1 MTANQTTSDAFERLK
16 KILAL
21 EKRQAYRNKAV
32 IGGLDK
38 FAIRWEQDARR
49 EVPGQAANIT
59 AIVGLLS
66 SYPAIPDQET
76 RARRINDILSRLS
89 LPPAA
94 ESTAAPAPHS
104 APARPAAPRGT
115 PAAPRSTPAGQT
127 SRPPAGEP
135 SRPPAKSPP
144 TARPAKPKSTA
155 RPEPAPPKPPPAE
168 AAGEPAVRERRPTR
182 RKAKPLS
189 VAEAELGLQ
198 TPVTSLPSIGPHYA
212 ELLARL
218 GVHTVEDML
227 WLLPRRYVDYSH
239 LQPISNLRQ
248 GDDVTVLATV
258 WEVSERRMRSGQ
270 MAAMAIVADGS
281 GTLQAIWY
289 NPYVLK
295 QLKRDRLIA
304 LSGRVDLYMGRFVLN
319 NPEWE
324 PLDQELVHTGR
335 LVPVYPLTKDLSQR
349 WLRQRI
355 KQAVDA
361 WANRV
366 VDFLPERTVNS
377 ARLMPLPRALQL
389 IHFPENAEQMEQAR
403 RRMAF
408 NDMLLLQL
416 GMQRQRRQWCSHA
429 AQPLVADVT
438 TFLNTLP
445 FTLTDAQTRTLNE
458 VLHDMQQTLPMSR
471 LLQGDVGSGKT
482 AVAAAAMWVAAMA
495 GSQAALMVPTEILA
509 EQHFRSLC
517 QLFAPWSA
525 AAEPSD
531 RPRLTIALLT
541 GSLKESEKEQIRQQL
556 AAGEIDL
563 VVGTHALIQ
572 EEVRFARLGLAIV
585 DEQHRFGVE
594 QRAALKQRQVAG
606 AEVITPHL
614 LVMSATPIPRSLALT
629 LYGDLDVSV
638 IDELPPGRQ
647 SIRTYVVHPLER
659 ERAYSYIERQV
670 EAGRQ
675 AYIVCPLV
683 EESEQSDAR
692 AAVAE
697 HERLQNTVFP
707 RFKLGM
713 LHGRLRADEKEAV
726 MHQFAQND
734 VQILVSTSVV
744 EVGIDVPNATVML
757 VEGANH
763 FGLAQLH
770 QFRGRVGRGEHASA
784 CLLLVE
790 RADQTEDERL
800 RAMAETQDGFKLA
813 EIDLQ
818 LRGPGDFFGTRQSGL
833 PPVSLASFADLK
845 LLEKTRQEA
854 QRLLD
859 ADPTLSTPENRALAG
874 KLEAFWRGAG
884 DVN

>member
-1 MTANQTTSDAFERLK
+1 MTANNPTNDAFERLK

-38 FAIRWEQDARR
+38 FATRWEQDARQ
-49 EVPGQAANIT
+49 ELPEQAANIT
-59 AIVGLLS
+59 AIVALMT
-66 SYPAIPDQET
+66 SYPAITDQEA
-76 RARRINDILSRLS
+76 RARRVNDILSRLG
-89 LPPAA
+89 LPPAPA
-94 ESTAAPAPHS
+94 TASMAAPRPPREPAGPARQPAPAP
-104 APARPAAPRGT
+104 RPEREAAAP
-115 PAAPRSTPAGQT
+115 P
-127 SRPPAGEP
+127 
-135 SRPPAKSPP
+135 RPPAKSPP
-144 TARPAKPKSTA
+144 APRPAKPKPVA
-155 RPEPAPPKPPPAE
+155 RPEAAPPKPAPSEVMA
-168 AAGEPAVRERRPTR
+168 EPAPRERRVAHR
-182 RKAKPLS
+182 RAKPLS
-189 VAEAELGLQ
+189 TAEVDLGLQ
-198 TPVTSLPSIGPHYA
+198 APVTTLPSIGPHYA
-212 ELLARL
+212 TLLERL
-218 GVHTVEDML
+218 GIRTVEDML
-227 WLLPRRYVDYSH
+227 WLFPRRYVDYSH
-239 LQPISNLRQ
+239 LQPISSLRR

-258 WEVSERRMRSGQ
+258 WEVGERRLRSGQ
-270 MAAMAIVADGS
+270 KVAAAVVADAT

-295 QLKRDRLIA
+295 QIKPDRLIA
-304 LSGRVDLYMGRFVLN
+304 LSGRVDLAMGRFVLN

-324 PLDQELVHTGR
+324 PLDKELVHTGR
-335 LVPVYPLTKDLSQR
+335 LVPIYPLTKDLSQR

-361 WANRV
+361 WASRV
-366 VDFLPERTVNS
+366 VDFLPDRIVTS
-377 ARLMPLPRALQL
+377 ARLMSLPRALQS
-389 IHFPENAEQMEQAR
+389 IHFPENAEQLEQAR

-416 GMQRQRRQWCSHA
+416 GMQRQRRQWRSHD
-429 AQPLVADVT
+429 AQPLTLMPDQVAS
-438 TFLNTLP
+438 FLEALP
-445 FTLTDAQTRTLNE
+445 FTLTGAQDRALQD
-458 VLHDMQQTLPMSR
+458 VLHDLQQIQPMSR

-482 AVAAAAMWVAAMA
+482 AVAAAAMWVTAMA
-495 GSQAALMVPTEILA
+495 GSQAALMAPTEILA
-509 EQHFRSLC
+509 EQHFRSLSR
-517 QLFAPWSA
+517 LFAPWSDEA
-525 AAEPSD
+525 APGEP
-531 RPRLTIALLT
+531 PALRLALLT
-541 GSLKESEKEQIRQQL
+541 GSLKESEKEEVRRQL
-556 AAGEIDL
+556 AAGEINL

-572 EEVRFARLGLAIV
+572 EDVRFARLGLAIV

-594 QRAALKQRQVAG
+594 QRAALKQRG
-606 AEVITPHL
+606 ADAADNPTPHL

-647 SIRTYVVHPLER
+647 SIQTHVVQPQAR
-659 ERAYSYIERQV
+659 ERAYGYVERQV

-683 EESEQSDAR
+683 EESDQSDAR

-697 HERLQNTVFP
+697 HERLQTTVFP
-707 RFKLGM
+707 RFKLGL
-713 LHGRLRADEKEAV
+713 LHGRMKADEKEAV
-726 MHQFAQND
+726 MQQFAQNE

-757 VEGANH
+757 VEGSNH

-833 PPVSLASFADLK
+833 PAVSLAGFADLK

-859 ADPTLSTPENRALAG
+859 ADPTLSAPENRALAT
-874 KLEAFWRGAG
+874 KLETFWRGAG

>member
-1 MTANQTTSDAFERLK
+1 MAANNPTNDAFERLK
-16 KILAL
+16 KILTL

-38 FAIRWEQDARR
+38 FATRWEQDARQ
-49 EVPGQAANIT
+49 EMPEQATNIT
-59 AIVGLLS
+59 AIVDLLS
-66 SYPAIPDQET
+66 SYPAIPDQES
-76 RARRINDILSRLS
+76 RARRVNDILSRLS
-89 LPPAA
+89 RQPTPAPPATPPSRPTR
-94 ESTAAPAPHS
+94 EPAPAPRPARETAPPS
-104 APARPAAPRGT
+104 RAPAKT
-115 PAAPRSTPAGQT
+115 
-127 SRPPAGEP
+127 PPAQ
-135 SRPPAKSPP
+135 
-144 TARPAKPKSTA
+144 RPAKPNPAA
-155 RPEPAPPKPPPAE
+155 RPEPTPPRPAPAE
-168 AAGEPAVRERRPTR
+168 AAVEPAARERRPPHR
-182 RKAKPLS
+182 RAKPLS
-189 VAEAELGLQ
+189 PAEVDLGLLA
-198 TPVTSLPSIGPHYA
+198 PVTTLPSIGPHYA
-212 ELLARL
+212 ALLERV
-218 GVHTVEDML
+218 GVQTVEDML
-227 WLLPRRYVDYSH
+227 WLFPRRYVDYSH
-239 LQPISNLRQ
+239 LQPISSLQR

-258 WEVSERRMRSGQ
+258 WEVGERRLRSGQ
-270 MAAMAIVADGS
+270 TAAVAIVADAT

-335 LVPVYPLTKDLSQR
+335 LVPIYPLTKDLSQR

-366 VDFLPERTVNS
+366 ADFLPDRIVAS
-377 ARLMPLPRALQL
+377 ARLMSLPRALQA
-389 IHFPENAEQMEQAR
+389 IHFPENAEQLEQAR

-416 GMQRQRRQWCSHA
+416 GMQRQRRQWRSHE
-429 AQPLVADVT
+429 AQPLGVT
-438 TFLNTLP
+438 TDMQTSFVNALP
-445 FTLTDAQTRTLNE
+445 FTLTGAQERALHD
-458 VLHDMQQTLPMSR
+458 VLHDMQQTQPMSR

-482 AVAAAAMWVAAMA
+482 AVAAAAMWVSVMA
-495 GSQAALMVPTEILA
+495 GAQAALMAPTEILA
-509 EQHFRSLC
+509 EQHYRSLSR
-517 QLFAPWSA
+517 LFAAWTERASLDGQPALS
-525 AAEPSD
+525 
-531 RPRLTIALLT
+531 LALLT
-541 GSLKESEKEQIRQQL
+541 GSLRESEKEEIRQKL
-556 AAGEIDL
+556 ADGEINL

-572 EEVRFARLGLAIV
+572 EDVRFARLGLAIV

-594 QRAALKQRQVAG
+594 QRAALKQRHSET
-606 AEVITPHL
+606 AETRIPHL

-629 LYGDLDVSV
+629 LYGDLDVSI

-647 SIRTYVVHPLER
+647 PTKTYVVHPLER
-659 ERAYSYIERQV
+659 ERAYGYVERQV
-670 EAGRQ
+670 ETGRQ
-675 AYIVCPLV
+675 AFIVCPLV

-707 RFKLGM
+707 RYKLG
-713 LHGRLRADEKEAV
+713 LLYGRMKAEDKEAV
-726 MHQFAQND
+726 MQQFAQNE
-734 VQILVSTSVV
+734 VQILVSTSVI

-770 QFRGRVGRGEHASA
+770 QFRGRVGRGEHAST

-833 PPVSLASFADLK
+833 PAVVLAGFADLK

-854 QRLLD
+854 QRLLE
-859 ADPTLSTPENRALAG
+859 ADPTLNLPENQALAN
-874 KLEAFWRGAG
+874 KLETFWRGAG
-884 DVN
+884 DVS